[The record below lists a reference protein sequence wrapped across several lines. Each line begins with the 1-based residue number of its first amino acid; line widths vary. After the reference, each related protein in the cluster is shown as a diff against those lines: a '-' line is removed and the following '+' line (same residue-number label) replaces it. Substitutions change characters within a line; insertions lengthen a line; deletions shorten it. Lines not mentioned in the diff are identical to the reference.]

1 MIRLLKLELSKIL
14 PYKMFWIMVGIY
26 VLSLVFFFWGFPSL
40 IDYFS
45 IQAQSPEVKLLKNFL
60 YNFPDIWQNLSWIA
74 SLRFFIKIFFGMIMI
89 VLVTNEY
96 SYLTVRNNII
106 NGLSR
111 TDFLM
116 SKVYLAGLFSLFASL
131 LVFVSGLILGLT
143 YSSSVSWN
151 SFFAKIDFLGGYFLE
166 MLLYLLFSLMIA
178 ILVKRTGFAI
188 GLLFV
193 YPIIEII
200 VQQKISEDIRPFLPV
215 NAINHILKT
224 PNTSLIQFQSPE
236 FDIELQTGLQAQDIL
251 VALAY
256 GALFVAISL
265 WVIRRR
271 DL

>member
-1 MIRLLKLELSKIL
+1 MIRLLKLELRKII
-14 PYKMFWIMVGIY
+14 PYRMFWIMLGIY
-26 VLSLVFFFWGFPSL
+26 IFSMIFFFYGLPSL

-45 IQAQSPEVKLLKNFL
+45 MRSQAPEVKLLKNFL
-60 YNFPDIWQNLSWIA
+60 YNFPDIWQNLSWAA
-74 SLRFFIKIFFGMIMI
+74 SLRFFIKIFLGMVMI

-96 SYLTVRNNII
+96 TYLTVRNNII

-116 SKVYLAGLFSLFASL
+116 SKVYLAGLFSLMATLF
-131 LVFVSGLILGLT
+131 VFVMGVILGLI
-143 YSSSVSWN
+143 YSPSSGASH
-151 SFFAKIDFLGGYFLE
+151 FFGKMDFLAGYFIETLA
-166 MLLYLLFSLMIA
+166 YLLFSMMIA

-200 VQQKISEDIRPFLPV
+200 VQQKIAEDIQPFLPV
-215 NAINHILKT
+215 NAINHILRT
-224 PNTSLIQFQSPE
+224 PNTSLIQYNSPD
-236 FDIELQTGLQAQDIL
+236 FDVELQTGLAAQDII

-256 GALFVAISL
+256 AALFVVISL
-265 WVIRRR
+265 WVIRKR

>member
-1 MIRLLKLELSKIL
+1 MIRLLSLELKKIL
-14 PYKMFWIMVGIY
+14 PYRMFWIMLGIY
-26 VLSLVFFFWGFPSL
+26 VFSMIFFFWGLPSL

-45 IQAQSPEVKLLKNFL
+45 IRAQTPEVKLLKNFL
-60 YNFPDIWQNLSWIA
+60 YNLPDIWQNLSWAA

-96 SYLTVRNNII
+96 AYLTIRNNII

-116 SKVYLAGLFSLFASL
+116 SKVYLAVLFSLVATF
-131 LVFVSGLILGLT
+131 LVFIMGVILGSI
-143 YSSSVSWN
+143 YSVN
-151 SFFAKIDFLGGYFLE
+151 ITFHSFFAKMDFLVGYFIELFA
-166 MLLYLLFSLMIA
+166 YLLFSIMVA
-178 ILVKRTGFAI
+178 ILVKRTGLAI

-200 VQQKISEDIRPFLPV
+200 VQQKISEDIQPFLPI
-215 NAINHILKT
+215 NAINHILRT
-224 PNTSLIQFQSPE
+224 PNTSLIQYDSPGM
-236 FDIELQTGLQAQDIL
+236 DIKLQTGLVAQDML

-256 GALFVAISL
+256 CALFIGISL
-265 WVIRRR
+265 LVIRRR

>member
-1 MIRLLKLELSKIL
+1 MIKLLTLELRKII
-14 PYKMFWIMVGIY
+14 PYRMFWIMLGIY
-26 VLSLVFFFWGFPSL
+26 IFSMVFFFYGLPSL

-45 IQAQSPEVKLLKNFL
+45 MKSQAPEVKLLKNFL
-60 YNFPDIWQNLSWIA
+60 YNFPDVWQNLSWAA
-74 SLRFFIKIFFGMIMI
+74 SIRFFIKIFLGMIMI

-96 SYLTVRNNII
+96 TYLTVRNNII

-116 SKVYLAGLFSLFASL
+116 SKIYLAGLLSLVATL
-131 LVFVSGLILGLT
+131 LVFIMGLILGLI
-143 YSSSVSWN
+143 YSSSVS
-151 SFFAKIDFLGGYFLE
+151 SAQFFDKMEFMLGYYIE
-166 MLLYLLFSLMIA
+166 MLAYLLFSMMIA

-200 VQQKISEDIRPFLPV
+200 VQQKIADDIQPYLPI

-224 PNTSLIQFQSPE
+224 PNTSLIQFKSPE
-236 FDIELQTGLQAQDIL
+236 FDVELQTGLKIKDVLIA
-251 VALAY
+251 VGY
-256 GALFVAISL
+256 SALFAVISL
-265 WVIRRR
+265 GVIRKR

>member
-1 MIRLLKLELSKIL
+1 MIRLLKLELRKII
-14 PYKMFWIMVGIY
+14 PYRMFWIMLGIY
-26 VLSLVFFFWGFPSL
+26 VFSMVFFFYGLPSL

-45 IQAQSPEVKLLKNFL
+45 LRSDTPEVKLLKNFL
-60 YNFPDIWQNLSWIA
+60 YNYPDIWQNLSWAA
-74 SLRFFIKIFFGMIMI
+74 SLRFFIKIFLGMIMI

-96 SYLTVRNNII
+96 AYLTIRHNVI

-116 SKVYLAGLFSLFASL
+116 SKIYLAGLFSLVATI
-131 LVFVSGLILGLT
+131 LVFIMGLILGLI
-143 YSSSVSWN
+143 YSPGVTVN
-151 SFFAKIDFLGGYFLE
+151 TFFSKMIFLGGYFIE
-166 MLLYLLFSLMIA
+166 LLAYLLFSLMIA
-178 ILVKRTGFAI
+178 LLVKRTGLAI

-200 VQQKISEDIRPFLPV
+200 VQQKVAEDYQPFLPV
-215 NAINHILKT
+215 NAINHILRT
-224 PNTSLIQFQSPE
+224 PNTSLIQFKSPE
-236 FDIELQTGLQAQDIL
+236 FDISLQTGLEAQDIL

-256 GALFVAISL
+256 CTLFVGISL

>member
-1 MIRLLKLELSKIL
+1 MMKLLTLELRKIL
-14 PYKMFWIMVGIY
+14 PYRMFWIMLGIY
-26 VLSLVFFFWGFPSL
+26 VFSMVFFFWGFPSL

-45 IQAQSPEVKLLKNFL
+45 MRSQAPEVKLLKNFL
-60 YNFPDIWQNLSWIA
+60 YNYPDIWQNLSWAA

-96 SYLTVRNNII
+96 AYLTVRHNII

-116 SKVYLAGLFSLFASL
+116 SKVYLATLFSLVATI
-131 LVFVSGLILGLT
+131 LVFITGLVLGMI
-143 YSSSVSWN
+143 YSPNVTVH
-151 SFFAKIDFLGGYFLE
+151 SFFAKMSFLAGYFIE
-166 MLLYLLFSLMIA
+166 MLAYLLFSIMVA

-200 VQQKISEDIRPFLPV
+200 VQQKISEDIQPFLPI
-215 NAINHILKT
+215 NAINHILRT
-224 PNTSLIQFQSPE
+224 PNTSLIQFRSPE
-236 FDIELQTGLQAQDIL
+236 FDVTLQTGLVAQDIL
-251 VALAY
+251 VALFY
-256 GALFVAISL
+256 CGLFVMISL
-265 WVIRRR
+265 WVVRRR